1 MCRLHNTIYRP
12 NVTVVLQSFA
22 APGNVCPESVIQVIG
37 RHPDTVDDN
46 GRNKSLCHALTRDQQ
61 HDIGTKDHPA
71 PVDQSLDKSSCS
83 SFHLTV

>member
-1 MCRLHNTIYRP
+1 MRTIKCNCLSALTLFSSP
-12 NVTVVLQSFA
+12 VNM
-22 APGNVCPESVIQVIG
+22 GPESIIQIVG

-61 HDIGTKDHPA
+61 HDIGAEDHPA
-71 PVDQSLDKSSCS
+71 PIDQGFNKSSCS